1 MLDII
6 VPGLELGNRMF
17 KGSNSLHV
25 EQGGISGTR
34 FPRTGE
40 EESFTGK
47 YTKGAKSSLG
57 LRKPPKVSIFRGRI
71 GPLGRSFSVVRA
83 TANSHGKLAGD
94 PKSIYFHKYNRD
106 IPSRGS

>member
-6 VPGLELGNRMF
+6 VPGLELGNRVF
-17 KGSNSLHV
+17 KGSNSFHV

-34 FPRTGE
+34 FPKTGE
-40 EESFTGK
+40 GESSTGK
-47 YTKGAKSSLG
+47 YTEGAKLSLG

-83 TANSHGKLAGD
+83 TAVSHGKLAGD
-94 PKSIYFHKYNRD
+94 PKLIYYLA
-106 IPSRGS
+106 